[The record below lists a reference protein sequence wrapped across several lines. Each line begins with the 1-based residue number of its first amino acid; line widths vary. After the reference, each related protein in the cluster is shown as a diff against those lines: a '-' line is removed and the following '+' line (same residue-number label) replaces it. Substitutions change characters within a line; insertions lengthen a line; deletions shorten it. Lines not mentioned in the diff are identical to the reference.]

1 MTNISF
7 LSEMPPYFIFM
18 LTILTLVIY
27 RKYVV
32 NKWLM
37 DLIII
42 LFFTIF
48 AGIKVPFTADL
59 FHYIELYNR
68 SEINILFIEPIFIL
82 IKNIG
87 NFFHFNYH
95 FLFIVYQMLTISFI
109 LYGIKLFFPKS
120 NFLFGFSIFLYISIP
135 FLFLSS
141 YGVEIRQLLAISIM
155 FVALYYLANNSYKR
169 FYILSLLAFLTHYT
183 SIVIAIISLFAYI
196 INKKIENKKQ
206 VILSLLII
214 NIIVFIL
221 SLFFPNVFDL
231 LIKNSLNL
239 MVDTKYL
246 GYFLG
251 ISPVPILKLLI
262 YNTMSIVILFL
273 LYKKI
278 SLFNNSIYYAICFF
292 SLGVILF
299 DILSN
304 HNSST
309 RIVYYYF
316 IFQIIFIPYILKIF
330 KDKQIVFSLII
341 LFYLSQYIYGLLY
354 ISPFGDRVF
363 LPYKGFYVDLF
374 DIKVKETQ

>member
-1 MTNISF
+1 MSKMLF
-7 LSEMPPYFIFM
+7 LSEMLPYFIFM

-32 NKWLM
+32 NKWLI

-59 FHYIELYNR
+59 YNYIELYNR
-68 SEINILFIEPIFIL
+68 SEINVLFIEPIFIL
-82 IKNIG
+82 IKDIG

-109 LYGIKLFFPKS
+109 LYGIKLFFPKN

-155 FVALYYLANNSYKR
+155 FVALYYLFNNLYKR
-169 FYILSLLAFLTHYT
+169 FYVFSFLAFLAHYT

-196 INKKIENKKQ
+196 INKKIKNKKK
-206 VILSLLII
+206 VISSLLII
-214 NIIVFIL
+214 NILLFML
-221 SLFFPNVFDL
+221 SLFIPSVFDL

-239 MVDTKYL
+239 MLDTKYI

-251 ISPVPILKLLI
+251 VSPVPILKLFI
-262 YNTMSIVILFL
+262 YNAMSIIILFL
-273 LYKKI
+273 LYKKF
-278 SLFNNSIYYAICFF
+278 SLFDNSIYHAIIFF

-299 DILSN
+299 DILSS

-309 RIVYYYF
+309 RILYYYF

-330 KDKQIVFSLII
+330 KDKQIVFLLII

-363 LPYKGFYVDLF
+363 LPYKGFYIELF
-374 DIKVKETQ
+374 DIKVKETH

>member
-32 NKWLM
+32 NKWLI